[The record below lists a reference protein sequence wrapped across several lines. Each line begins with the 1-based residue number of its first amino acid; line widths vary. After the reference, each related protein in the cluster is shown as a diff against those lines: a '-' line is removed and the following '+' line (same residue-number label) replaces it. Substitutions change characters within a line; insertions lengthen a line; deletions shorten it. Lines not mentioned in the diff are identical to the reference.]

1 MSQFSFQGPPRILAE
16 DGCSS
21 RLGALLAGL
30 GARRALVVTDP
41 FLASSGLA
49 EAALASLAAA
59 GIEAD
64 VFAEVA
70 ADPPEAVVE
79 AAAALARERGVEA
92 VVGFGGGSA
101 MDTAKLAAL
110 LAASPQPLAAIYG
123 VDLARGPRLPLVQVP
138 TTAGTGS
145 EATPVAIVTTPDGE
159 KKGVVSPLLHADLA
173 LLDAPLTVG
182 LPPRA
187 TAMTGIDAIVHAVE
201 AYTSRLKKN
210 PLSDALALRALALLS
225 GNLRRAVADGTDL
238 EARRAMLQG
247 ALLAGLAFANA
258 PVAAVHALAYPL
270 GGRFHAP
277 HGLSN
282 ALVFAEVLAF
292 NLPAAASLYGELA
305 GQLPEDLARGR
316 RDGEGFVAAIAEL
329 VGSLPF
335 ERRLSQIGVAE
346 RDLDQLAAD
355 ALQVQ
360 RLLVNNPRQVTLQD
374 ARAIYA
380 AVL

>member
-49 EAALASLAAA
+49 EAALASLAEA
-59 GIEAD
+59 GIEAE

-70 ADPPEAVVE
+70 ADPPETVVE

-92 VVGFGGGSA
+92 VIGFGGGSA
-101 MDTAKLAAL
+101 LDTAKLAAL
-110 LAASPQPLAAIYG
+110 LAATPQPLAEIYG

-225 GNLRRAVADGTDL
+225 GALRRAVADGTDL

-292 NLPAAASLYGELA
+292 NLPAAGALYGELA
-305 GQLPEDLARGR
+305 AQLPEDLARGR
-316 RDGEGFVAAIAEL
+316 RDGEGFVAAMAEL
-329 VGSLPF
+329 VAALPF

>member
-41 FLASSGLA
+41 FLATSGLA

-59 GIEAD
+59 GIEAE

-70 ADPPEAVVE
+70 ADPPETVVE

-110 LAASPQPLAAIYG
+110 LAATPQPLAAIYG

-145 EATPVAIVTTPDGE
+145 EATPVAIVSTPDGE

-292 NLPAAASLYGELA
+292 NLPAAGALYGELA
-305 GQLPEDLARGR
+305 AQLPEDLARGR
-316 RDGEGFVAAIAEL
+316 RDGEGFVAAMAEL
-329 VGSLPF
+329 VAALPF

>member
-21 RLGALLAGL
+21 RLGALLVGL

-329 VGSLPF
+329 VAALPF